1 MSRTHL
7 TAVLALSALAVP
19 VSTVLAQAPAPSGV
33 PTTGRQG
40 RVSDANV
47 PTCQASAG
55 GSRVRANCEPGET
68 QTTVRTEQE
77 LKFSLDAP
85 APPSASQCEATAS
98 TDYLQMNTVA
108 RVDGTINIRNCPT
121 GSTGTYNVVLRVRDE
136 KGEINSLEF
145 GDKWQRSDG
154 RDVKFTA
161 DYPIG
166 QNVDLVSGRV
176 RDLRCT
182 CADSPADPPQ
192 DPANKN

>member
-7 TAVLALSALAVP
+7 TTVLALSSLALP
-19 VSTVLAQAPAPSGV
+19 VSTVFAQAPSGT
-33 PTTGRQG
+33 PTTSRQG
-40 RVSDANV
+40 RVHDGDVA
-47 PTCQASAG
+47 TCQASAG
-55 GSRVRANCEPGET
+55 GSRVRANCEPGAT
-68 QTTVRTEQE
+68 QTTVRTEQK
-77 LKFSLDAP
+77 LQVSLDAP
-85 APPSASQCEATAS
+85 APPSVPQCEATAS
-98 TDYLQMNTVA
+98 TNYLQKNTVA
-108 RVDGTINIRNCPT
+108 QVDGTINIRNCPA
-121 GSTGTYNVVLRVRDE
+121 GSMGTYNVVLRVRDE

-154 RDVKFTA
+154 QDVKFTA